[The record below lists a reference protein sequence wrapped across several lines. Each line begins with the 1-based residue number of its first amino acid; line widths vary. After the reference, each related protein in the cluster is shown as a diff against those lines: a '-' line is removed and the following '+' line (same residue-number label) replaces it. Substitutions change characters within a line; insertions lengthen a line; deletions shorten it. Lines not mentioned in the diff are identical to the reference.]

1 MSVHAGTIL
10 TVGGANVLDRLQS
23 AGLGDVR
30 LPIETIREVGNE
42 LVVDK
47 IPGEADFTF
56 TMECYTSTS
65 EMLAF
70 LTGKVGAAASGSPP
84 GGSDPDGTKYR
95 WEDTQ
100 TVNIVSPWKDPT
112 TGSAGTVEAGH
123 IVPGYFPTRV
133 RYRFGVTDN
142 ATQESELSGGSFYYA
157 SHAPVENYANGTGA
171 VLAFTTADPVVG
183 HRKGGGTGTEIRYV
197 FGVIVGQKLMIEG
210 VDYTVSGGSIAAPAA
225 VTITFVTPPPT
236 GVGNVRFAY
245 FTNAAKAYPQSS
257 HAAAAVVP
265 GAVRGRNIR
274 VFLGS
279 GGARQR
285 IASVQSIE
293 LEATTESE
301 VEREMGSDEIV
312 GRTINGR
319 DANGTLTVR
328 SRDADSFLALLSKVT
343 GYSTTEVFGYFNQ
356 GYTVPVEI
364 QIVNPKDNAQVMKTL
379 VVVDG
384 VFQPPGTPARVNTPT
399 DFGLQFSS
407 QNGTFFEV
415 KGAWDGSV

>member
-1 MSVHAGTIL
+1 MSVHAGTII
-10 TVGGANVLDRLQS
+10 TVGGANVIDRLQS

-65 EMLAF
+65 EMMAF
-70 LTGKVGAAASGSPP
+70 LTGKYGALASGSPP
-84 GGSDPDGTKYR
+84 GGGDPDGTKYR

-100 TVNIVSPWKDPT
+100 IVNIVSPWKDPT
-112 TGSAGTVEAGH
+112 TGSAGVVEAGH

-142 ATQESELSGGSFYYA
+142 STQESELSGGSFYYA
-157 SHAPVENYANGTGA
+157 AHAPVENTALGDGTQ
-171 VLAFTTADPVVG
+171 VAFITADPVVG
-183 HRKGGGTGTEIRYV
+183 HRLGGGTSTSIRYV

-210 VDYTVSGGSIAAPAA
+210 TDYVVSGGSIATPAN
-225 VTITFVTPPPT
+225 VTVTLTVPPET
-236 GVGNVRFAY
+236 GERVRFCY
-245 FTNAAKAYPQSS
+245 FTDAAKAYPQPT
-257 HAAAAVVP
+257 HAAASVVP
-265 GAVRGRNIR
+265 GAVRGRNIK

-279 GGARQR
+279 GGARQKV
-285 IASVQSIE
+285 ASIQSIE

-319 DANGTLTVR
+319 DANGTLTAR
-328 SRDADSFLALLSKVT
+328 SRDAGAFIALLAKVT
-343 GYSTTEVFGYFNQ
+343 GYDPDEVFGYFNQ
-356 GYTVPVEI
+356 GYTIPVEI
-364 QIVNPKDNAQVMKTL
+364 QIVNPKDNSQVLKTL
-379 VVVDG
+379 VVTDA

-415 KGAWDGSV
+415 KGVWDGTP

>member
-65 EMLAF
+65 EMMAF
-70 LTGKVGAAASGSPP
+70 LTGKIGAQASGSAP
-84 GGSDPDGTKYR
+84 GASDPAGTKYR

-100 TVNIVSPWKDPT
+100 IVNVVSPWKDPT
-112 TGSAGTVEAGH
+112 TGSAGVIEAGH

-142 ATQESELSGGSFYYA
+142 STQESELSGGSFYY
-157 SHAPVENYANGTGA
+157 SSNAPVENFANGTGSLA
-171 VLAFTTADPVVG
+171 AFTTADVAVG
-183 HRKGGGTGTEIRYV
+183 HRKGGGAGTEFRFV

-210 VDYTVSGGSIAAPAA
+210 VDYTVSGGSITTPAA
-225 VTITFVTPPPT
+225 VTITFTTPPPT
-236 GVGNVRFAY
+236 GVGNVRFCY
-245 FTNAAKAYPQSS
+245 FTTAAKAYPQAT
-257 HAAAAVVP
+257 HADAAIVP

-274 VFLGS
+274 IYLGS

-319 DANGTLTVR
+319 DCNGTVTVR
-328 SRDADSFLALLSKVT
+328 SRDADSFIALLSKVT
-343 GYSTTEVFGYFNQ
+343 GYNAAEVFGYFNQ
-356 GYTVPVEI
+356 GYTLPIEI
-364 QIVNPKDNAQVMKTL
+364 AIVNPKDNAQVLKTL
-379 VVVDG
+379 VVTDG